1 MRNTLAALV
10 IVLILIS
17 CSKDGN
23 QTSDPEKYIPE
34 NVNFVL
40 QSANLSK
47 FISEVD
53 STSFFRKNS
62 FLFEGPAFEH
72 LKNLNKISES
82 KTALVCFV
90 KNEQGE
96 YEYLLISKNQP
107 EIKTDSIKN
116 RSLETLT
123 FDSFEIRKIGTEEF
137 TTYTAKQD
145 AVLLASNSLELLK
158 NTIAK
163 AGKDIIRSE
172 SFKIAWTAADKKS
185 TSLFINH
192 SNLEGFFTRL
202 VPDSPVPL
210 KNLGDWSVLDLEIE
224 GQDLL
229 INGIISSNENSP
241 KTLDIFQEVEVQKNE
256 IAQITPTSAQGFSSF
271 TYSRMEKLHR
281 NLNKFRKDSLELSPN
296 HLLNFT
302 KEAGLIYSEE
312 NVLVLTT
319 TDPELAKGSIPGGE
333 QAAEFRGIS
342 IMKNP
347 EPDEFSKILAPLMTE
362 ENLKF
367 YALVEHF
374 VIFSGS
380 VKTLE
385 NIITNFQNNT
395 TLEQQEYYQKAVSN
409 LAGSSSLL
417 FVANTINLKNSLK
430 STVSDEFKTQLE
442 SLYFAAYPIIALQ
455 FVQEKNFAHIH
466 GVLKASINKP
476 SLGIREIG
484 SIKLNSTIGNLPV
497 LVENHTN
504 KQSEILVQDIE
515 NVLHLYSSAGDLKW
529 KKQMN
534 IRIAGEIH
542 QVDLFKNGNL
552 QLAFNT
558 PNAFHVL
565 DRNGKPVKPFPLEFK
580 DEISVPV
587 SIFDYDNNRNYRFV
601 ITQKNNF
608 LMYDRKGKSVSGFD
622 FEKTTSE
629 ITQSPKHFR
638 LKNKDY
644 IVFPE
649 SNGKLNI
656 NSRQGK
662 SRIKVKEKIDF
673 SENEW
678 YQNKGKFV
686 SVNSANNLVFVDV
699 KGNVEEKKVAFNVN
713 LQLAATENTLVTLS
727 ENVLVINDTEINLDY
742 GLYTQ
747 PKIFEF
753 GSKTY
758 IAVTDTQ
765 AQRIFVFDKNA
776 ALLPG
781 FPVYGNSAI
790 DMHLENGGNVVLTVK
805 GEEDTILVYT
815 RI

>member
-1 MRNTLAALV
+1 MRNLLPALV
-10 IVLILIS
+10 VVLILIS

-23 QTSDPEKYIPE
+23 KTSDPEKYIPE
-34 NVNFVL
+34 NVNFLL
-40 QSANLSK
+40 QAENLSE
-47 FISEVD
+47 FIFKVD
-53 STSFFRKNS
+53 STSFFSKNS

-72 LKNLNKISES
+72 LKNLNQLSVS

-90 KNEQGE
+90 KNEQNE
-96 YEYLLISKNQP
+96 YEYLFISKNQP

-137 TTYTAKQD
+137 TTYTANQD
-145 AVLLASNSLELLK
+145 AVFLASNSLELIK
-158 NTIAK
+158 NTIAE
-163 AGKDIIRSE
+163 AGENKVRSE
-172 SFKIAWTAADKKS
+172 SFEMARAAADEKR
-185 TSLFINH
+185 TSLFINYN
-192 SNLEGFFTRL
+192 NLEDFFLRL
-202 VPDSPVPL
+202 APDSSVPL

-229 INGIISSNENSP
+229 INGIISTEGGSS
-241 KTLDIFQEVEVQKNE
+241 KILDIFQEIEVQKNE
-256 IAQITPTSAQGFSSF
+256 IAQITPTSAEGFYSF
-271 TYSRMEKLHR
+271 TYSQMEKLHR
-281 NLNKFRKDSLELSPN
+281 NLNKFRKDSLKLSPN

-302 KEAGLIYSEE
+302 KEAGLIYGTE

-319 TDPELAKGSIPGGE
+319 TDPELANESISGRE
-333 QAAEFRGIS
+333 QVVEFRGIS
-342 IMKNP
+342 IMENP
-347 EPDEFSKILAPLMTE
+347 EPDEFLKILDPLMKE
-362 ENLKF
+362 QNLKF
-367 YALVEHF
+367 YAFVEHF
-374 VIFSGS
+374 LIFSQS

-395 TLEQQEYYQKAVSN
+395 TLDEQEYYQKAVSN
-409 LAGSSSLL
+409 LTGSSSLL
-417 FVANTINLKNSLK
+417 FVANTLNLKNALNK
-430 STVSDEFKTQLE
+430 TVSNEFKTQLE
-442 SLYFAAYPIIALQ
+442 SLDFEEHPVIAFQ
-455 FVQEKNFAHIH
+455 FVKENDFAHVH
-466 GVLKASINKP
+466 GVLKASKNKP
-476 SLGIREIG
+476 TLEIRQIA
-484 SIKLNSTIGNLPV
+484 SIKLNSAIGILPI
-497 LVENHTN
+497 LAKNHTN
-504 KQSEILVQDIE
+504 QQSEILVQDSN
-515 NVLHLYSSAGDLKW
+515 NVLYLYSSTGDLHW
-529 KKQMN
+529 EKQMD

-601 ITQKNNF
+601 ITQENDI
-608 LMYDRKGKSVSGFD
+608 LMYDSKGKSVKGFD

-629 ITQSPKHFR
+629 ITQPPKHIR

-678 YQNKGKFV
+678 YQNKGEFV
-686 SVNSANNLVFVDV
+686 SVNSANDLVFVDV
-699 KGNVEEKKVAFNVN
+699 NGNVEEKQVAFNVN
-713 LQLAATENTLVTLS
+713 LQLVATENTLVTLS

-747 PKIFEF
+747 PKIFELEN
-753 GSKTY
+753 KTY

-765 AQRIFVFDKNA
+765 AQRVYVFDKNA
-776 ALLPG
+776 TLLPG

-790 DMHLENGGNVVLTVK
+790 DMRIENGGNVLLTVK
-805 GEEDTILVYT
+805 GEEDTVLVY
-815 RI
+815 RM